1 METGAPRRR
10 YHALDG
16 SGGTRTAPV
25 ECALDTISG
34 SSPPSLKPTPRP
46 GRVCFAIGKLT
57 LQSSPRTEAR
67 LLWNHVAGSVFQ
79 GRYVYCASTGLHHHT
94 YGERAWDCPG
104 NKVRFQREQSAGFS
118 CPNRCPKDCCTSSR
132 CAGACACAS
141 GESGSPIVSMS
152 SCSSNQAAIR

>member
-16 SGGTRTAPV
+16 SGGTQTAPV

-57 LQSSPRTEAR
+57 LQFVKASRQGDPE
-67 LLWNHVAGSVFQ
+67 LGGVAGYRLVQ
-79 GRYVYCASTGLHHHT
+79 VPLG
-94 YGERAWDCPG
+94 
-104 NKVRFQREQSAGFS
+104 
-118 CPNRCPKDCCTSSR
+118 
-132 CAGACACAS
+132 
-141 GESGSPIVSMS
+141 
-152 SCSSNQAAIR
+152 

>member
-1 METGAPRRR
+1 IETGAPRRR

-57 LQSSPRTEAR
+57 LPSSPRREAR
-67 LLWNHVAGSVFQ
+67 LLWKHVAGSVFQ
-79 GRYVYCASTGLHHHT
+79 GRYIYCTSTGLHHHT
-94 YGERAWDCPG
+94 YGESVGLSWQQGPL
-104 NKVRFQREQSAGFS
+104 
-118 CPNRCPKDCCTSSR
+118 
-132 CAGACACAS
+132 
-141 GESGSPIVSMS
+141 
-152 SCSSNQAAIR
+152 